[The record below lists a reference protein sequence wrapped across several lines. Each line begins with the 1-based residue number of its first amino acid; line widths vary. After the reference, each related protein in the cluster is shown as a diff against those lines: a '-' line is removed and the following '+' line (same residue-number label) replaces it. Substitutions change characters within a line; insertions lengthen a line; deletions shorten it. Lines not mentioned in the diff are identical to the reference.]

1 MPLPLLVA
9 ELLHKAR
16 KRGIDIDPEK
26 ARFAADFT
34 CLMLDIAL
42 ADRTIRAAER
52 GAMMDSLDRRTGLGP
67 EVLELVIGH
76 CLVRRASPSTQ
87 EGVLDARAF
96 AKRYGLGAAL
106 LALDC
111 LFAVATAEGEV
122 SHRELRR
129 LEAIANELL
138 VDRALFHRFLRRW
151 TPSLD
156 RGDLVLPLTGN
167 RLRIGRGEDCEVRLN
182 DPEVAAHHATLVH
195 RDDTWWIEAASAES
209 PTWVESRQITREELG
224 PGERVRV
231 GSQWLRLVP
240 DLEEIHVFSTTAAS
254 ALTVRGLSVTVP
266 TSKGPGTILAG
277 IDFTTF
283 AGELVALIGP
293 SGCGKT
299 TLLNAVSGVRP
310 PDRGEVL
317 LDGEPFHPLLVT
329 NRNLIGE
336 VPQEDIVHPSLTVDE
351 SLWYSARLRLAPDLQ
366 DDEVRHQVDRVLQEL
381 DIRSIRDHRIGD
393 ALQRGISGGQRKR
406 VNLGQ
411 ELLSR
416 STHVLFLDEPTSGL
430 DPHGSRE
437 IVRQVRK
444 LADGGRIIFLVTH
457 DLSAQVVEMVDQ
469 VLILTHGGRLGF
481 YGSPEEACE
490 HFDVERVDEIFE
502 AIQGQDAEEIA
513 REYRESDAYRAY
525 VGTREK
531 VLGIDAEVSTS
542 ASSLAG
548 QPDARNRKRQLG
560 FLLRRYAHVKLR
572 DRGGM
577 AILLLQA
584 PVLAVLMA
592 IVFPQVDPSALF
604 VISLATLW
612 FGCSSAVREV
622 IAELPILRRERRAG
636 LRLLPYLGSKAGVL
650 LAICAVQC
658 ALLVGLL
665 YPLMGMGEYGF
676 NLWQLFLVA
685 LLTGA
690 VGVGLGLAISSS
702 FSSSEAAVG
711 TLPLILIPQ
720 IVFGGLIVYVKDMP
734 LVANGLSYLMAIRWS
749 FNALIHTGDELVKLG
764 GASYERVEV
773 PTSAILYLL
782 GFKTSTDP
790 TDVGLPLWV
799 LCTVLAGMAVLFF
812 LVSLAALKVR
822 ERRGTL

>member
-1 MPLPLLVA
+1 MPLPLLVE

-16 KRGIDIDPEK
+16 ARGIEIDPDK
-26 ARFAADFT
+26 ARFATDFT

-42 ADRTIRAAER
+42 ADRSIQAAER
-52 GAMMDSLDRRTGLGP
+52 GAMMDALDHRTGLGTD
-67 EVLELVIGH
+67 VLELVISH
-76 CLVRRASPSTQ
+76 CLTQRSSTTTV
-87 EGVLDARAF
+87 EGVLDARSF
-96 AKRYGLGAAL
+96 TRRYGLGAAL

-111 LFAVATAEGEV
+111 QFAVASAEGEV
-122 SHRELRR
+122 SQRELRR
-129 LEAIANELL
+129 LEAVARELQ
-138 VDRALFHRFLRRW
+138 VDRALFHRFLQRW

-156 RGDLVLPLTGN
+156 RGDLVIPLAGD
-167 RLRIGRGEDCEVRLN
+167 RMRIGRGAECEIRLD
-182 DPEVAAHHATLVH
+182 DPEIAAHHASLV
-195 RDDTWWIEAASAES
+195 RRGDGWWIEAASAEA
-209 PTWVESRQITREELG
+209 PTWLEARPVTREELG
-224 PGERVRV
+224 PGERVRI
-231 GSQWLRLVP
+231 GSKWLRLVP
-240 DLEEIHVFSTTAAS
+240 DLGEVHVFSTTAAS
-254 ALTVRGLSVTVP
+254 ALTVRGLRVTVP
-266 TSKGPGTILAG
+266 TGEGPKTILEG

-299 TLLNAVSGVRP
+299 TLLSAISGVRP
-310 PDRGEVL
+310 PEEGEVL
-317 LDGEPFHPLLVT
+317 LDGEPFHPLLAT

-351 SLWYSARLRLAPDLQ
+351 SLWYSARLRLAPDLR
-366 DDEVRHQVDRVLQEL
+366 DDEVRQQVDRVLREL

-393 ALQRGISGGQRKR
+393 ALRRGISGGQRKR

-430 DPHGSRE
+430 DPRGSKE
-437 IVRQVRK
+437 IVRQVRE
-444 LADGGRIIFLVTH
+444 LADGGRIVFLVTH
-457 DLSAQVVEMVDQ
+457 DLSSQVVEMVDQ
-469 VLILTHGGRLGF
+469 VLILTQGGRLGF

-490 HFDVERVDEIFE
+490 HFGVRRVDEIFE
-502 AIQGQDAEEIA
+502 AFQGREPAEIA
-513 REYRESDAYRAY
+513 AAYRKSDYYRAY

-531 VLGIDAEVSTS
+531 VLGIDAEAS
-542 ASSLAG
+542 APRQAKRSES
-548 QPDARNRKRQLG
+548 RNRRRQLG
-560 FLLRRYAHVKLR
+560 FLLRRYGRVKLR
-572 DRGGM
+572 DRGGL

-592 IVFPQVDPSALF
+592 LVFPQVDPSVLF

-622 IAELPILRRERRAG
+622 IAELPIVRRERRAG
-636 LRLLPYLGSKAGVL
+636 LRLLPYLCSKAAVL
-650 LAICAVQC
+650 LAICSLQC
-658 ALLVGLL
+658 ALLVGVL
-665 YPLMGMGEYGF
+665 YPAMGMGAHGF
-676 NLWQLFLVA
+676 DPLQLYLVA

-690 VGVGLGLAISSS
+690 VGIGLGLAISCS

-720 IVFGGLIVYVKDMP
+720 IVFGGLIVYVKDMS
-734 LVANGLSYLMAIRWS
+734 LLAKGLSYLTAIRWS

-773 PTSAILYLL
+773 PSSAILYLL
-782 GFKTSTDP
+782 GFKTTTDP
-790 TDVGLPLWV
+790 ADLGLPLWA
-799 LCTVLAGMAVLFF
+799 LCSALAGMALLFF
-812 LVSLAALKVR
+812 LLSLAALVIR

>member
-1 MPLPLLVA
+1 MPLPLHVA

-16 KRGIDIDPEK
+16 ERGLEIDPTK
-26 ARFAADFT
+26 ARFATDFT
-34 CLMLDIAL
+34 FLMLDIVL
-42 ADRTIRAAER
+42 ADRSIQAAER
-52 GAMMDSLDRRTGLGP
+52 GAMMDALDHRTGLGQD
-67 EVLELVIGH
+67 VLELIVGH
-76 CLVRRASPSTQ
+76 CLSQRSSTTTQ
-87 EGVLDARAF
+87 EGILDARTF
-96 AKRYGLGAAL
+96 RRRYGLGAAL

-111 LFAVATAEGEV
+111 LFAVASAEGEV
-122 SHRELRR
+122 SQRELRR
-129 LEAIANELL
+129 LEAIARELQ
-138 VDRALFHRFLRRW
+138 VDRALFHRFLQRW

-156 RGDLVLPLTGN
+156 RGDLVIPLAGD
-167 RLRIGRGEDCEVRLN
+167 RMRIGRGEECEIRLD
-182 DPEVAAHHATLVH
+182 DPEIAAHHATLV
-195 RDDTWWIEAASAES
+195 RRGDSWWVDAASAEA
-209 PTWVESRQITREELG
+209 PTWVESRQVSKEELG
-224 PGERVRV
+224 PGERVRI
-231 GSQWLRLVP
+231 GSQWLRLVV
-240 DLEEIHVFSTTAAS
+240 DLGEVHVFSTTAAS
-254 ALTVRGLSVTVP
+254 ALSVKGLKVVVP
-266 TSKGPGTILAG
+266 TAEGPKTILDG

-299 TLLNAVSGVRP
+299 TLLSAISGVRP
-310 PDRGEVL
+310 PEEGQVL
-317 LDGEPFHPLLVT
+317 LDGEPFHPLLAA

-351 SLWYSARLRLAPDLQ
+351 SLWYSARLRLAPDLA
-366 DDEVRHQVDRVLQEL
+366 DEEVRHQVDRVLGEL
-381 DIRSIRDHRIGD
+381 DIHAIRDHRIGD
-393 ALQRGISGGQRKR
+393 ALRRGISGGQRKR

-444 LADGGRIIFLVTH
+444 LADGGRIVFLVTH

-469 VLILTHGGRLGF
+469 VLILTQGGRLGF
-481 YGSPEEACE
+481 YGSPEEACA
-490 HFDVERVDEIFE
+490 HFGVERVDEIFE
-502 AIQGQDAEEIA
+502 AIQGREPEEIA
-513 REYRESDAYRAY
+513 SAYRESDAYRAY

-531 VLGIDAEVSTS
+531 VLGIDAE
-542 ASSLAG
+542 AG
-548 QPDARNRKRQLG
+548 APAPVARPGKRNQRRQLG
-560 FLLRRYAHVKLR
+560 FLLRRYACVKLR

-584 PVLAVLMA
+584 PILAVLMS
-592 IVFPQVDPSALF
+592 IVFPRVDPSALF

-612 FGCSSAVREV
+612 FGCSAAVREV

-636 LRLLPYLGSKAGVL
+636 LRLFPYLASKAGVL
-650 LAICAVQC
+650 LAICALQC
-658 ALLVGLL
+658 ALLIGLL
-665 YPLMGMGEYGF
+665 YPLMGMGGYGF
-676 NLWQLFLVA
+676 SLWQLYVVA

-690 VGVGLGLAISSS
+690 VGVGLGLAVSCS

-720 IVFGGLIVYVKDMP
+720 IVFGGLIVYVKDMS
-734 LVANGLSYLMAIRWS
+734 LIAKGLSYLMAIRWS
-749 FNALIHTGDELVKLG
+749 FNALIHTGDEMVKMG

-782 GFKTSTDP
+782 GFKSTADP
-790 TDVGLPLWV
+790 TDIGLPLGS
-799 LCTVLAGMAVLFF
+799 LSAILGGMAILFF
-812 LVSLAALKVR
+812 LVSVLALKIR